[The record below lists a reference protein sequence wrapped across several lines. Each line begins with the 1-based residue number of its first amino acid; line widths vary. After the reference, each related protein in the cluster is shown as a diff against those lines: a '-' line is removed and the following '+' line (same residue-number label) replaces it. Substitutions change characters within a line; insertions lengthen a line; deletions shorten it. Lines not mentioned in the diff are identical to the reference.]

1 MPKLSIDLEFKD
13 GKDGHQI
20 NSDKNIKAKSE
31 HHERNSQDAR
41 KNVRNNRS
49 TERNVDSGRAR
60 SRSKS
65 YERRVR
71 ERDRRNNEKRD
82 HRWDSSR
89 TRNRDQDY
97 HRSRERRDAET
108 NYKDRPR
115 QSSVTRERNDRI
127 SDDRYH
133 SSKRRDYDSSN
144 KDSRDDRQHRRNN
157 DGDRRTDRS
166 EYSTKDI
173 DTDSTKDSEIKEKR
187 KKDKKKKKKRDESA
201 NESEDHSETGQEK
214 KKKKSKK
221 DKKVKSIV
229 KGGEP
234 NAMNG
239 STIADDRVGEEFE
252 DHVVLHNQE
261 TFEDCISNLEHVLVK
276 ADKLTN
282 NESEPSINDQHN
294 TDIPSGENVKVSK
307 WEKNDVDPSN
317 KDDNESKADR
327 DLREILKAKS
337 SLSSITNIPRSTS
350 GKSMPKNNENDSEYD
365 ISVPHKNNDQEDS
378 IDIHVDSEYDEI
390 VGSSSDR
397 EGKKTKKSEIQSDS
411 CSDEKAAKKKRKK
424 REER

>member
-1 MPKLSIDLEFKD
+1 
-13 GKDGHQI
+13 
-20 NSDKNIKAKSE
+20 
-31 HHERNSQDAR
+31 
-41 KNVRNNRS
+41 
-49 TERNVDSGRAR
+49 
-60 SRSKS
+60 
-65 YERRVR
+65 
-71 ERDRRNNEKRD
+71 
-82 HRWDSSR
+82 
-89 TRNRDQDY
+89 
-97 HRSRERRDAET
+97 
-108 NYKDRPR
+108 
-115 QSSVTRERNDRI
+115 
-127 SDDRYH
+127 
-133 SSKRRDYDSSN
+133 
-144 KDSRDDRQHRRNN
+144 
-157 DGDRRTDRS
+157 
-166 EYSTKDI
+166 
-173 DTDSTKDSEIKEKR
+173 
-187 KKDKKKKKKRDESA
+187 
-201 NESEDHSETGQEK
+201 
-214 KKKKSKK
+214 
-221 DKKVKSIV
+221 
-229 KGGEP
+229 
-234 NAMNG
+234 MNG

-294 TDIPSGENVKVSK
+294 TDIPSGENVEVSK
-307 WEKNDVDPSN
+307 WEKNEVDPSN

-424 REER
+424 EKKDKKHKSKDSKKERKKSKKMLKELLGKDGLEDLLSKLDGSQLPEEVLAKAVLSRPEREISRSPSPFPLKSRERKDYDYRSTNNYSRDQGKESSSRRAVISDGKSLRMTIDRSSPRDERPKSGKGDYVR